1 MKSSFKSAFPQTLPV
16 LAGYVSLGIAF
27 GILLRDA
34 GYGVF
39 YAFLMSLFVFA
50 GSAQFLC
57 VELIMS
63 VLLVYCLK
71 SVEFTAAEK
80 CIPQLISVA
89 VVILLHIWKRNTLL
103 RIGFG
108 TLLYMILFQ
117 FVF

>member
-1 MKSSFKSAFPQTLPV
+1 MKLYPLLKIFTAAMVTIIIRFLPFIFFSKGNELPKFV
-16 LAGYVSLGIAF
+16 KYF
-27 GILLRDA
+27 ETILPPA
-34 GYGVF
+34 V
-39 YAFLMSLFVFA
+39 
-50 GSAQFLC
+50 
-57 VELIMS
+57 MS

-103 RIGFG
+103 SISFG